1 MCLPLVGSLMYGCH
15 DQRNGLTT
23 AGLLMEVADNPDRMR
38 ATSNELMDRLSL
50 DRRGYRRSNSRTL
63 ITYLQVT
70 RFLFSTDNAKL
81 LAYAI
86 TDITREP
93 VRDYGHGNLE

>member
-1 MCLPLVGSLMYGCH
+1 MTSAFRGKVVGMAFYGIGISFL
-15 DQRNGLTT
+15 R
-23 AGLLMEVADNPDRMR
+23 VADNPDRMR